1 MPKEKIQGILDSI
14 KTNIITTNELDKSLY
29 RKMDYESF
37 KLTYIQRSKILRD
50 IFKRNQKLIE
60 ELHEILK
67 EDLTKEVAN
76 SLYEGYRQLEKEE
89 IHDSFLLLQIIDKL
103 IPFYEKENDYSKLLN
118 LYNDENFELS
128 IFLMINQ
135 EKIDKIKDNIQKTM
149 ALKNHYE
156 ELGLNERKIIYY
168 SYYNF
173 MSYLP
178 NYDESY
184 IDKMISIYKEAKA
197 FYHSEAVFKM
207 NDQDLARREM
217 NLLNEALLHNFMYY
231 LDDGLCDQM
240 EFVRIIDEIKDTFE
254 DEMDRDLCY
263 AVLTYLNDQM
273 DDLEFI
279 YYLENY
285 HDFFYQDVLKL
296 SFNESKDEIY
306 VRSAKLVDAECILF
320 DFLKHSYLP
329 DNTKEEVAKRIITKA
344 LKYFDRVPKDRYTR
358 LYVEEATSRIVKKA
372 LPFSSNAD
380 LKERLFTSLILRRQE
395 LNYVHSQ
402 IVEKI
407 AVAILDSMN
416 ETRYPLIKDMIEI
429 GFWDF
434 ADLKGYVSRSAR
446 LHDIGKSLAL
456 GIVNQQIRSLLPD
469 EYHNIILHPE
479 GFQSII
485 EKDKDFKYY
494 VDVIKGHHKS
504 YDGKSGYPKDFDN
517 TKSKYKL
524 IIDLITIA
532 DCIDAGTDNYGR
544 NYHDG
549 KNFDMVFKELK
560 DGANTLY
567 NPDIVSYIEQNGNLM
582 NELKYIVDDY
592 RMELRYEIYV
602 K

>member
-135 EKIDKIKDNIQKTM
+135 EKIDKIKENIQKTM

-197 FYHSEAVFKM
+197 FYHSEAVFNM
-207 NDQDLARREM
+207 ND
-217 NLLNEALLHNFMYY
+217 
-231 LDDGLCDQM
+231 
-240 EFVRIIDEIKDTFE
+240 
-254 DEMDRDLCY
+254 
-263 AVLTYLNDQM
+263 
-273 DDLEFI
+273 
-279 YYLENY
+279 
-285 HDFFYQDVLKL
+285 
-296 SFNESKDEIY
+296 
-306 VRSAKLVDAECILF
+306 
-320 DFLKHSYLP
+320 
-329 DNTKEEVAKRIITKA
+329 
-344 LKYFDRVPKDRYTR
+344 
-358 LYVEEATSRIVKKA
+358 
-372 LPFSSNAD
+372 
-380 LKERLFTSLILRRQE
+380 
-395 LNYVHSQ
+395 
-402 IVEKI
+402 
-407 AVAILDSMN
+407 
-416 ETRYPLIKDMIEI
+416 
-429 GFWDF
+429 
-434 ADLKGYVSRSAR
+434 
-446 LHDIGKSLAL
+446 
-456 GIVNQQIRSLLPD
+456 
-469 EYHNIILHPE
+469 
-479 GFQSII
+479 
-485 EKDKDFKYY
+485 
-494 VDVIKGHHKS
+494 
-504 YDGKSGYPKDFDN
+504 
-517 TKSKYKL
+517 
-524 IIDLITIA
+524 
-532 DCIDAGTDNYGR
+532 
-544 NYHDG
+544 
-549 KNFDMVFKELK
+549 
-560 DGANTLY
+560 
-567 NPDIVSYIEQNGNLM
+567 
-582 NELKYIVDDY
+582 
-592 RMELRYEIYV
+592 
-602 K
+602 